1 MLGSRYFDLIHS
13 VIRYSSV
20 GPKRLAVTPK
30 EECMLSRHSKAMA
43 ILMLSIA
50 VAAGGLVLTRHV
62 IAVAGEADAERLNR
76 SILDY
81 IAQKNPQA
89 PIRAFQR
96 FPEALVAEAQK
107 SNLDHCLVLAQAEV
121 ESEFHQDAVGAAGE
135 IGLFQILPSTAAIM
149 EPVVGPFKRPVG
161 VKAVRDA
168 KSDARSARDLGD
180 LAAPVVSR
188 RSALPYLRDI
198 MPRGSTVRA
207 ALPEYS
213 GGPAGRHPHY
223 YRMVMGTYVEILER
237 SELRCRFRETPKPSP
252 VLTTLLTRA

>member
-1 MLGSRYFDLIHS
+1 MLASRRFELINS
-13 VIRYSSV
+13 VIRISSAQSKLHENQRRN
-20 GPKRLAVTPK
+20 G
-30 EECMLSRHSKAMA
+30 MLSRHSKALA
-43 ILMLSIA
+43 ILMMSLA
-50 VAAGGLVLTRHV
+50 VAVGGLVLPRHV
-62 IAVAGEADAERLNR
+62 IAVAGEADAGRLNR

-107 SNLDHCLVLAQAEV
+107 SNLDHCLVLAQGGV
-121 ESEFHQDAVGAAGE
+121 ESEFHHGAVGGAGE

-149 EPVVGPFKRPVG
+149 EPVVGPFRRPVG

-168 KSDARSARDLGD
+168 KSDAKSARDLGD
-180 LAAPVVSR
+180 LADPVVSTKF
-188 RSALPYLRDI
+188 AMAYLRDI
-198 MPRGSTVRA
+198 MTRRSSVRD
-207 ALPEYS
+207 ALTEYN
-213 GGPAGRHPHY
+213 GGPAGRHPYY

>member
-1 MLGSRYFDLIHS
+1 MLASAHFGLIHS
-13 VIRYSSV
+13 VIRYSSSRV
-20 GPKRLAVTPK
+20 KKAGSTPK

-50 VAAGGLVLTRHV
+50 VAVGGLVLTRHV
-62 IAVAGEADAERLNR
+62 IAVAGEADAGRLNR

-107 SNLDHCLVLAQAEV
+107 SNLDHCLALAQAEV
-121 ESEFHQDAVGAAGE
+121 ESEFRHDAVGAAGE

-149 EPVVGPFKRPVG
+149 EPVVGPFRRPVG
-161 VKAVRDA
+161 VKLVRDA
-168 KSDARSARDLGD
+168 KSARDLGD
-180 LAAPVVSR
+180 LADPVVSTKF
-188 RSALPYLRDI
+188 AMAYLRDI
-198 MPRGSTVRA
+198 MTRKSNVRD
-207 ALPEYS
+207 ALTEYN

-223 YRMVMGTYVEILER
+223 YRLVMGTYVEILER
-237 SELRCRFRETPKPSP
+237 SELRCRFRDTPYPSP
-252 VLTTLLTRA
+252 VMTSHTHS